1 MSRRSLIA
9 YAAAAAS
16 TAADGSG
23 DHSPYTEALLDEIET
38 PGVEVGLMFRRV
50 AGRVADATQD
60 GQQPEL
66 LIRLPDPVY
75 LAAAPQASA
84 SVPDA
89 PEARLPEVTAE
100 EDAPEA
106 EDEEI
111 ADPAASEEEE
121 PADTPPPDPLLLV
134 ELPDPVGEIKRA
146 TAPAPIETVP
156 GRGWGYPRVDPGPI
170 YAPRAPWQPPASRR
184 MDEVEPNNYLAT
196 AQEIGV
202 SDKITLSISE
212 NRDADHFRFATG
224 SAGMLHARIYDSP
237 TEIDMFARVF
247 DIEGNVIAD
256 WQGADRP
263 GGVMDAGF
271 ALPGPG
277 VYVLRLS
284 DGGSNASA
292 AQTMTLDLSFTPSD
306 DGYEPNNAFR
316 DARPVPLDFEAMATI
331 FPQRDQDIYRL
342 NVTRPG
348 EMRVLV
354 EDVPETMDVF
364 VRAYDLDLN
373 VVADWQGPKREGG
386 DTEAIVHFA
395 RPGIYFLLI
404 KDGSDNA
411 ASPMPFRV
419 ETRFRPAPD
428 PFEPNNTRRAAH
440 EIDPDGEYR
449 ISIFPR
455 RDVDHLSFTV
465 DHPGTLHF
473 VIEDVPE
480 EMDVYA
486 RVYNLDGDVIRDWI
500 GPKRNGGD
508 TVREADIPRPGRY
521 FLLLKDGSDDASS
534 ARGLTLTTRYTR
546 QADQYEPNN
555 TRVLARPLPV
565 GGEIAFNILPQRD
578 VDYFAVNIRE
588 PGQLDV
594 LITDVD
600 ERLDVFLRVYDMNG
614 DVVWDW
620 VGPKRDGGDTVA
632 RIDFGQPGTYFLLL
646 KDGSDNARSTQPITL
661 HTGFTP
667 ALDGY
672 EPNNTRKFAR
682 LIEVAGSD
690 WINTFPRRDVDYLY
704 FYVPRAGALDL
715 LADQVPDNLDIY
727 FRLYNADGGVV
738 RDWIGPNRVGGDV
751 IGTAEIP
758 GPGWYWLLV
767 KDGSDDASNIDP
779 YRITRR
785 WRPAR

>member
-9 YAAAAAS
+9 YAAAAGS

-75 LAAAPQASA
+75 LAAAPQESA

-184 MDEVEPNNYLAT
+184 MDEAEPNNSLAT

-212 NRDADHFRFATG
+212 HRDADHFRFATG

-237 TEIDMFARVF
+237 SGIDMFARVF

-331 FPQRDQDIYRL
+331 FPLRDQDIYRH

-373 VVADWQGPKREGG
+373 VVAD
-386 DTEAIVHFA
+386 
-395 RPGIYFLLI
+395 
-404 KDGSDNA
+404 
-411 ASPMPFRV
+411 
-419 ETRFRPAPD
+419 
-428 PFEPNNTRRAAH
+428 
-440 EIDPDGEYR
+440 
-449 ISIFPR
+449 
-455 RDVDHLSFTV
+455 
-465 DHPGTLHF
+465 
-473 VIEDVPE
+473 
-480 EMDVYA
+480 
-486 RVYNLDGDVIRDWI
+486 
-500 GPKRNGGD
+500 
-508 TVREADIPRPGRY
+508 
-521 FLLLKDGSDDASS
+521 
-534 ARGLTLTTRYTR
+534 
-546 QADQYEPNN
+546 
-555 TRVLARPLPV
+555 
-565 GGEIAFNILPQRD
+565 
-578 VDYFAVNIRE
+578 
-588 PGQLDV
+588 
-594 LITDVD
+594 
-600 ERLDVFLRVYDMNG
+600 
-614 DVVWDW
+614 
-620 VGPKRDGGDTVA
+620 
-632 RIDFGQPGTYFLLL
+632 
-646 KDGSDNARSTQPITL
+646 
-661 HTGFTP
+661 
-667 ALDGY
+667 
-672 EPNNTRKFAR
+672 
-682 LIEVAGSD
+682 
-690 WINTFPRRDVDYLY
+690 
-704 FYVPRAGALDL
+704 
-715 LADQVPDNLDIY
+715 
-727 FRLYNADGGVV
+727 
-738 RDWIGPNRVGGDV
+738 
-751 IGTAEIP
+751 
-758 GPGWYWLLV
+758 
-767 KDGSDDASNIDP
+767 
-779 YRITRR
+779 
-785 WRPAR
+785 